1 MPLTPETLPRHEL
14 VGLQVR
20 VVESTDPTQVGI
32 EGRVVR
38 ETMQTLVVE
47 RDDAGSD
54 AGVRMVPKRGRTFE
68 FAIDEAADRREGSGT
83 AFEPAGSG
91 GSARADSPAGEGVA
105 YVTVEGDVL
114 LARPAERTEKGV
126 DSQWR

>member
-1 MPLTPETLPRHEL
+1 MSLTPETLPRHEL
-14 VGLQVR
+14 AGLRVR

-38 ETMQTLVVE
+38 ETMQTLVVS
-47 RDDAGSD
+47 SD
-54 AGVRMVPKRGRTFE
+54 EGVRMVPKQGRTFE

-83 AFEPAGSG
+83 ASELSGCG
-91 GSARADSPAGEGVA
+91 GSAGADSPDGEGVA

-114 LARPAERTEKGV
+114 LARPAERTENGV